1 MSSTLRQ
8 CCSCCFSRRLTCFQ
22 KVFCSHCCNICR
34 KKIESNCL
42 KISFLWILCL
52 ISLDI
57 SHSQEPSEKSIT
69 NYVKHTEN
77 VLNSEWVSSSPTA
90 LRQGGKLQARS
101 CPIGCG
107 PGALCG
113 ATWQPRR
120 YCTVSGGL
128 TFFVFLLILCGCL
141 FIGLS
146 EMFNFTLSEIVMP
159 SAKQLTLVTT
169 VIKASFWWKFWI
181 LPFFWL
187 VL

>member
-69 NYVKHTEN
+69 NLCQTYRERPEFWVGFLQPHCPETRWEAPSQELSHWLWAWGSVWGYMAAEKVLHSVGWPDVLRVLAHPLWLFVYRPVRN
-77 VLNSEWVSSSPTA
+77 V
-90 LRQGGKLQARS
+90 
-101 CPIGCG
+101 
-107 PGALCG
+107 
-113 ATWQPRR
+113 
-120 YCTVSGGL
+120 
-128 TFFVFLLILCGCL
+128 
-141 FIGLS
+141 
-146 EMFNFTLSEIVMP
+146 
-159 SAKQLTLVTT
+159 
-169 VIKASFWWKFWI
+169 
-181 LPFFWL
+181 
-187 VL
+187 